1 MSVILRTG
9 REIADLVDANP
20 FKSVKVTPETRPGRH
35 HAELEYDPQDTR
47 QDERLTCRDG
57 KTVLACFPEQGL

>member
-20 FKSVKVTPETRPGRH
+20 FKSVKVTPETRPGVT
-35 HAELEYDPQDTR
+35 TR
-47 QDERLTCRDG
+47 NWNTILKIRD
-57 KTVLACFPEQGL
+57 KMNA